1 MSCTNFTVSKLSKFC
16 FKCDPRLSLVSKN
29 KTRLINNNEKKNISR
44 RAIPIAIQKQLEKKD
59 DYNINHNVVTT
70 NLLTKDIKINKKKT
84 IMKNYFAKLEN
95 PGINICFLNTAIQF
109 ILSIKSL
116 SELICFGY
124 VRKFCKTSTFL
135 SEFEQLEMLENPN
148 QSISEITVAKKDF
161 LYEFET
167 LAINMIKN
175 PKRILST
182 AKLAKIFEILE
193 PGYIYSHQWDCSEV
207 VDIFFTLFEAFINN
221 ENFEGKSNALEI
233 LNSLKVTMKVSTQ
246 CNQCNTIKILESED
260 FFFFV
265 PLEKDVHNIFTEFS
279 CLINDF
285 RCEMCN
291 ALAGNRDLRLVTGA
305 VQKTEIMSFSKYIL
319 IKFGRVKFKHD
330 KVLYKV
336 TLPENNC
343 VLQQNFK
350 LDAWVD
356 HTGKSIKCG
365 HYYLIRRV
373 EDVFVKISDDV
384 LSIYNKKSIHKSDLC
399 YIALLRLF

>member
-1 MSCTNFTVSKLSKFC
+1 
-16 FKCDPRLSLVSKN
+16 
-29 KTRLINNNEKKNISR
+29 
-44 RAIPIAIQKQLEKKD
+44 
-59 DYNINHNVVTT
+59 
-70 NLLTKDIKINKKKT
+70 
-84 IMKNYFAKLEN
+84 
-95 PGINICFLNTAIQF
+95 
-109 ILSIKSL
+109 
-116 SELICFGY
+116 
-124 VRKFCKTSTFL
+124 
-135 SEFEQLEMLENPN
+135 
-148 QSISEITVAKKDF
+148 
-161 LYEFET
+161 
-167 LAINMIKN
+167 MIKN
-175 PKRILST
+175 QKLTLST

-193 PGYIYSHQWDCSEV
+193 PGYIYSHQWDCSQV
-207 VDIFFTLFEAFINN
+207 VDTFFTLFEAFINN
-221 ENFEGKSNALEI
+221 ENFEGKSNALDI

-246 CNQCNTIKILESED
+246 CNQCNTIKILETED

-291 ALAGNRDLRLVTGA
+291 ALAGNPDPRLVTGA

-319 IKFGRVKFKHD
+319 IKFGRVKFNHD

-336 TLPENNC
+336 TLSENNC
-343 VLQQNFK
+343 VLQQNLK

-356 HTGKSIKCG
+356 HTGKSIKGG

-384 LSIYNKKSIHKSDLC
+384 LSIYNIKSIHKSDLC